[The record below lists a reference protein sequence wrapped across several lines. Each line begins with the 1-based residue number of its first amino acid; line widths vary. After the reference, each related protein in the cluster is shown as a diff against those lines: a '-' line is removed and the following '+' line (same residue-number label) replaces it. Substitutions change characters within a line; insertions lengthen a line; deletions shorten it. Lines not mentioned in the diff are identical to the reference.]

1 LKKEERRSTTR
12 VCLGALT
19 IPELGS
25 DDVRMFDA
33 TKSKIVVADTWEGAQ
48 SSPTSIALPL
58 LKLSRDISW
67 RSNGDGAIN
76 RLVET
81 STWG

>member
-1 LKKEERRSTTR
+1 
-12 VCLGALT
+12 
-19 IPELGS
+19 
-25 DDVRMFDA
+25 MFDA
-33 TKSKIVVADTWEGAQ
+33 TKSNIVVADTWEGAQ
-48 SSPTSIALPL
+48 PLPTSIAQPL
-58 LKLSRDISW
+58 VDLSRGISW